1 MIACN
6 SKSRLKRSELLE
18 ISAETG
24 LSSKD
29 LNNKIQIFLSSTR
42 RTLQEQACCKT
53 ISVWNAPPQTSTC
66 ACTLIWHTLI
76 KHSILPGFIQQ
87 QTKTPGI
94 TMRQPDKEESEWE
107 SMKWYL
113 VWVFVLCWLWLELGW
128 LTGTQPHSEFITKVK
143 GQYEGKRGKV
153 RGRRRQRQTGNTL

>member
-6 SKSRLKRSELLE
+6 SKSTLKRSELLE

-24 LSSKD
+24 LSSWD
-29 LNNKIQIFLSSTR
+29 LTITFKFFFPPHVELYKNRLAARPSVYE
-42 RTLQEQACCKT
+42 TLHLASLCRPRFYPAADKNSWPHYEA
-53 ISVWNAPPQTSTC
+53 A
-66 ACTLIWHTLI
+66 
-76 KHSILPGFIQQ
+76 
-87 QTKTPGI
+87 
-94 TMRQPDKEESEWE
+94 RQRGEESEWE

-113 VWVFVLCWLWLELGW
+113 VWVFVLCWLWPELGW

-153 RGRRRQRQTGNTL
+153 RGRRRRRQTGNTL